1 MQSKNKKVKVRVK
14 CNSENGCN
22 NLFNFEKV
30 ESEQIA
36 YGITIQYFKCP
47 KCGKKYLTNIFN
59 YDLNALI
66 WHKNNIAIG
75 KEKEEEE
82 KAIYKSQI
90 YLLKQFSKI
99 LDSKNIDV
107 SGVLQVAKDYLKGG
121 YVNG

>member
-47 KCGKKYLTNIFN
+47 KCGKKYLTNIFD

-90 YLLKQFSKI
+90 YLLNQFSKI
-99 LDSKNIDV
+99 LYSKNIDV

>member
-75 KEKEEEE
+75 KEKQEEE

-90 YLLKQFSKI
+90 YLLNQFSEI

-121 YVNG
+121 YSNG

>member
-1 MQSKNKKVKVRVK
+1 MQSKKKKVKVRVK

-47 KCGKKYLTNIFN
+47 KCGKKYLTNIFD

-90 YLLKQFSKI
+90 YLLNQFSKI
-99 LDSKNIDV
+99 LYSKNIDV

>member
-90 YLLKQFSKI
+90 YLLNQFSKI

>member
-36 YGITIQYFKCP
+36 FGITVQYFKCP
-47 KCGKKYLTNIFN
+47 KCGKKYLTNIFD

-82 KAIYKSQI
+82 KEILKRQA
-90 YLLKQFSKI
+90 YLINQFSKI

-121 YVNG
+121 YSNG

>member
-1 MQSKNKKVKVRVK
+1 MQSKKKKVKVRVK

-22 NLFNFEKV
+22 NLFNFDKV

-75 KEKEEEE
+75 KEKQEEE

-90 YLLKQFSKI
+90 YLLNQFSKI
-99 LDSKNIDV
+99 LYSKNIDV

>member
-90 YLLKQFSKI
+90 YLLNQFSEI

-107 SGVLQVAKDYLKGG
+107 SGALQVAKDYLKGG

>member
-1 MQSKNKKVKVRVK
+1 MQSKNKKVKFRVK

>member
-30 ESEQIA
+30 ESEQIT

-75 KEKEEEE
+75 KEKQEEE

-90 YLLKQFSKI
+90 YLLNQFSKI

-121 YVNG
+121 YSNG

>member
-22 NLFNFEKV
+22 NLFNFDKV

-36 YGITIQYFKCP
+36 FGITIQYFKCP
-47 KCGKKYLTNIFN
+47 KCGKKYLTNIFD

-75 KEKEEEE
+75 KEKQEEE

-90 YLLKQFSKI
+90 YLLNQFSKI
-99 LDSKNIDV
+99 LYSKNIDV

-121 YVNG
+121 YSNG

>member
-1 MQSKNKKVKVRVK
+1 MQSKKKKIKVRVK

-22 NLFNFEKV
+22 NLFNFDKV

-75 KEKEEEE
+75 KEKQEEE

-99 LDSKNIDV
+99 LDSRNIDV

-121 YVNG
+121 YSNG

>member
-1 MQSKNKKVKVRVK
+1 MQSKKKKVKVRVK

-66 WHKNNIAIG
+66 WHKNNIATG

-90 YLLKQFSKI
+90 YLLKQFSEI

>member
-1 MQSKNKKVKVRVK
+1 MQSKKKKVKVRVK

-22 NLFNFEKV
+22 NLFNFDKV
-30 ESEQIA
+30 ESKQIA

-47 KCGKKYLTNIFN
+47 KCGKKYLTNIFD

-82 KAIYKSQI
+82 KEILKRQA
-90 YLLKQFSKI
+90 YLINQFSEI
-99 LDSKNIDV
+99 LNSKNIDV
-107 SGVLQVAKDYLKGG
+107 FGVLQVAKDYLKER
-121 YVNG
+121 

>member
-1 MQSKNKKVKVRVK
+1 MQSKKKKIKVRVK

-75 KEKEEEE
+75 KEKQEEE

-107 SGVLQVAKDYLKGG
+107 SGVLQVTKDYLKGG

>member
-1 MQSKNKKVKVRVK
+1 MQSKKKKVKVRVK

-47 KCGKKYLTNIFN
+47 KCDKKYLTNIFN